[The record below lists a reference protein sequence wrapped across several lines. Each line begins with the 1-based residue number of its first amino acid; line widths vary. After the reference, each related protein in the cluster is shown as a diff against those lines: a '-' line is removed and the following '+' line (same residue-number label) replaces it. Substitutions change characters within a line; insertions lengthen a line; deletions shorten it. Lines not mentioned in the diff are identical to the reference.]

1 MIVNMIQS
9 LGESMIAQ
17 SGKLQK
23 NFNKELENI
32 KGSLMQLKNTITE
45 TKNTLERINW
55 RIKDA

>member
-1 MIVNMIQS
+1 MIQS

-45 TKNTLERINW
+45 TKNTLERINC